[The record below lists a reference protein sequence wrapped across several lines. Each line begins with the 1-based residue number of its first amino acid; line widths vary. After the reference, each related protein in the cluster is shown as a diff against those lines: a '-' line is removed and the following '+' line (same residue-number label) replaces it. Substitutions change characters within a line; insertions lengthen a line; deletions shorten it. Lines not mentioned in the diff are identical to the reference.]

1 MRYDFD
7 QVIDRRGS
15 NSLKW
20 TESDPDVVVQD
31 LGDMDFKS
39 PQPVIEAIKKRVE
52 HGIYGYAQRPESY
65 YHAIMEW
72 IYQRH
77 GWEID
82 RDWLVYTPGVL
93 IALAVALRTFS
104 RPGDKIIVQS
114 PVYHLFF
121 NIIRNNGRQ
130 VLINPLQMEDN
141 RYVMDFEDLDAK
153 LEDTRTRILL
163 LCSPHNPTGRV
174 WEEDELKTLAHLCL
188 KHNVII
194 ISDEVYSDIIFKG
207 HRHIPI
213 ANLDEEISSKTITCI
228 SPGKTFN
235 LSGVRAST
243 LIIEN
248 PVLRNPFAHGMIDM
262 DLDISNIFDVTAIET
277 AYRQGTEWLD
287 QVLAYLEGNLDFL
300 VSYLEQRIQGI
311 QLIRPQGT
319 FLAWLDCQG
328 LEMDVIALRRFM
340 INKARVRFSDG
351 VIVNP
356 GARGFQRM
364 NFACPRSVLN
374 HVLKNIEMAIDL
386 ACVKQ

>member
-1 MRYDFD
+1 MQYDFD
-7 QVIDRRGS
+7 QVIDRRSS

-20 TESDPDVVVQD
+20 TECDQDIVVQD
-31 LGDMDFKS
+31 LGDMDFKA

-77 GWEID
+77 EWEIE
-82 RDWLVYTPGVL
+82 RDWLIYTPGVL
-93 IALAVALRTFS
+93 IALAVALRTLS

-130 VLINPLQMEDN
+130 VLINPLQMVNN
-141 RYVMDFEDLDAK
+141 RYEMDFEDLEVK

-163 LCSPHNPTGRV
+163 LCNPHNPTGRV

-194 ISDEVYSDIIFKG
+194 ISDEVYSDIIFKD
-207 HRHIPI
+207 HRHVPI
-213 ANLDEEISSKTITCI
+213 ANLDKKISKKTITCI

-243 LIIEN
+243 IIIEN
-248 PVLRNPFAHGMIDM
+248 PVLRNPFTHAMIDM
-262 DLDISNIFDVTAIET
+262 DLDISNIFDVIAIET
-277 AYRQGTEWLD
+277 AYRQGAEWLD

-300 VSYLEQRIQGI
+300 SSYLQERIQRIK
-311 QLIRPQGT
+311 LIRPQGT

-328 LEMDVIALRRFM
+328 MEMDAIALKRFM
-340 INKARVRFSDG
+340 LKKARVRFSDG

-364 NFACPRSVLN
+364 NFACSRT
-374 HVLKNIEMAIDL
+374 VLKLVLENIEMAID
-386 ACVKQ
+386 QTFGN